1 MQGASQIR
9 QSFSKRKRGIA
20 QKAYQLHKITDAK
33 VGLPLLHNGRIYNAC
48 ASAEAKESDYHVFC
62 LPSSSIFLSYLML
75 GLSRAVS
82 CRFSCS

>member
-33 VGLPLLHNGRIYNAC
+33 VSKPIPCARRATCVVSACSMLPF
-48 ASAEAKESDYHVFC
+48 SATYTIVA
-62 LPSSSIFLSYLML
+62 
-75 GLSRAVS
+75 
-82 CRFSCS
+82 